1 MSYVT
6 TYDIF
11 LEKHVVVVLEITVL
25 YCNEKFKFELVL
37 GVILSCTDACV
48 LQGAK
53 MAKYI
58 KKDSLCTLLFVLFL
72 LTWTATRMTLYPFR

>member
-11 LEKHVVVVLEITVL
+11 LGKHVVVVLEITLL
-25 YCNEKFKFELVL
+25 YCNEKFKFKLVL
-37 GVILSCTDACV
+37 GVILSCTDVRV

-72 LTWTATRMTLYPFR
+72 LTWIATRMTLYPFR